1 MIERNWRLPVT
12 KLRVM
17 GEQGY
22 KKIQPLDS
30 TMKRMTNMKKYSG
43 RKTSTAITAAAIAIA
58 SVVMTSVWQIPQA
71 TASSLEEIK
80 ASREI
85 SVPIDQ
91 VWNVVSDIDNE
102 TKYWPTFKAIRNV
115 NMSAVNMTANTTER
129 EVTLEVGPQGE
140 TITHQ
145 FVTVNSEQFVVETN
159 ITEGPVT
166 GTRVLT
172 LSPSSNTNATKIDV
186 FWNVDLSGIPI
197 FGRGFAKDGIMRT
210 TEEALGNIAAE
221 VEVK

>member
-1 MIERNWRLPVT
+1 
-12 KLRVM
+12 
-17 GEQGY
+17 
-22 KKIQPLDS
+22 
-30 TMKRMTNMKKYSG
+30 MKRITNVKKYTS
-43 RKTSTAITAAAIAIA
+43 RKIPTTITVVTIAIA

-71 TASSLEEIK
+71 TASSVEEIK

-85 SVPIDQ
+85 SAPINQ

-102 TKYWPTFKAIRNV
+102 TKYWSTFKTIKNINV
-115 NMSAVNMTANTTER
+115 TATNMTANTTER
-129 EVTLEVGPQGE
+129 EVTLVTGPLGE

-145 FVTVNSEQFVVETN
+145 FVTVNPQQFVVETN

-172 LSPSSNTNATKIDV
+172 LSPSSNANATRIDV
-186 FWNVDLSGIPI
+186 FWNVDMSGIPI

-210 TEEALGNIAAE
+210 TEEALSNIAAE

>member
-1 MIERNWRLPVT
+1 
-12 KLRVM
+12 
-17 GEQGY
+17 
-22 KKIQPLDS
+22 
-30 TMKRMTNMKKYSG
+30 MKRMRNVEKHTS
-43 RKTSTAITAAAIAIA
+43 RKTPTTITVVALAIA

-85 SVPIDQ
+85 SAPIDQ

-102 TKYWPTFKAIRNV
+102 TKYWSTFKAIKNI
-115 NMSAVNMTANTTER
+115 NTTSINMTSNTTER
-129 EVTLEVGPQGE
+129 QVTIQTGPLGE

-145 FVTVNSEQFVVETN
+145 FVTVNPEQFVVETN

-166 GTRVLT
+166 GTRVLI
-172 LSPSSNTNATKIDV
+172 LSPSSNANATKIDV
-186 FWNVDLSGIPI
+186 LWNVDMSGIPI
-197 FGRGFAKDGIMRT
+197 FGKDFARDGIMRT
-210 TEEALGNIAAE
+210 AEEALGRIAAE

>member
-1 MIERNWRLPVT
+1 
-12 KLRVM
+12 
-17 GEQGY
+17 
-22 KKIQPLDS
+22 
-30 TMKRMTNMKKYSG
+30 MKRITNVKKYTS
-43 RKTSTAITAAAIAIA
+43 RKIPTTITVVTIAIA

-71 TASSLEEIK
+71 TASSVEEIK

-85 SVPIDQ
+85 SAPINQ

-102 TKYWPTFKAIRNV
+102 TKYWSTFKTIKNI
-115 NMSAVNMTANTTER
+115 NMTATNMTANTTER
-129 EVTLEVGPQGE
+129 EVTLVTGPLGE

-145 FVTVNSEQFVVETN
+145 FVTVNPQQFVVETN

-172 LSPSSNTNATKIDV
+172 LSPTSNANATRIDV
-186 FWNVDLSGIPI
+186 FWNVDMSGIPI

-210 TEEALGNIAAE
+210 TEEALSNIAAE

>member
-1 MIERNWRLPVT
+1 
-12 KLRVM
+12 
-17 GEQGY
+17 
-22 KKIQPLDS
+22 
-30 TMKRMTNMKKYSG
+30 MKRTTNVKKYTG
-43 RKTSTAITAAAIAIA
+43 RKISASITVVVVIAIV
-58 SVVMTSVWQIPQA
+58 SIVTTSVWQIPQA

-80 ASREI
+80 VSREI
-85 SVPIDQ
+85 YAPMDQ

-102 TKYWPTFKAIRNV
+102 TKYWSTFRAIKNID
-115 NMSAVNMTANTTER
+115 MTAINMTANTTER
-129 EVTLEVGPQGE
+129 EVTLATGPLGE

-172 LSPSSNTNATKIDV
+172 LSPSSNINATKIDV
-186 FWNVDLSGIPI
+186 FWNVDMSGIPI

-210 TEEALGNIAAE
+210 TEEALNNIAAE